1 MNEKLIV
8 ANWKSN
14 GSHDENLD
22 WCQKLKENWEAQP
35 NRKLCVCPPFPYL
48 NQLHS
53 YGLTIE
59 LGAQDISAYP
69 PGAYTGEVSAAMLKD
84 NGCQYV
90 LIGHSER
97 RTLFSESDE
106 LLTKKLVQA
115 IKNKLKPIFCVGE
128 SHDHYQAG
136 QTKSIIK
143 QQLEPIM
150 TTQGQ
155 NIIIAYEPVWAIG
168 TGLAASPSYADSTHS
183 FIKETL
189 NSETQVL
196 YGGSINPQNAQDFL
210 QQTNIEGLLVGGASL
225 NVQSILSIYKS

>member
-1 MNEKLIV
+1 MNEQLIV

-14 GSHDENLD
+14 GSHDENLN
-22 WCQKLKENWEAQP
+22 WCQRLKEHWQAQP
-35 NRKLCVCPPFPYL
+35 NRKLCVCAPFPYL
-48 NQLHS
+48 NQLRS
-53 YGLTIE
+53 YSLPIE
-59 LGAQDISAYP
+59 LGAQDISAFP

-106 LLTKKLVQA
+106 LLTKKLA
-115 IKNKLKPIFCVGE
+115 EATKNKISPIFCVGE
-128 SHDHYQAG
+128 SHDHYQTG
-136 QTKSIIK
+136 QTKSIIE

-150 TTQGQ
+150 KTPGQ

-168 TGLAASPSYADSTHS
+168 TGLAASPSYADSVHS

-189 NSETQVL
+189 DSATQVL
-196 YGGSINPQNAQDFL
+196 YGGSINTQNSRDFL
-210 QQTNIEGLLVGGASL
+210 QQTNIGGLLVGGASL
-225 NVQSILSIYKS
+225 NAQNILSIYRS

>member
-1 MNEKLIV
+1 MSETLIV

-14 GSHDENLD
+14 GSYDENLS
-22 WCQKLKENWEAQP
+22 WCQELKEHWEAQP

-48 NQLHS
+48 NQLE
-53 YGLTIE
+53 GLPIE

-69 PGAYTGEVSAAMLKD
+69 PGAYTGEISASMLKD

-106 LLTKKLVQA
+106 LLAKKVAQA

-128 SHDHYQAG
+128 SHNHYQAK

-150 TTQGQ
+150 TSQ

-168 TGLAASPSYADSTHS
+168 TGLAASPVYADSVHS
-183 FIKETL
+183 FIKEIL
-189 NSETQVL
+189 PSKPQVL
-196 YGGSINPQNAQDFL
+196 YGGSINTQNAQDFL
-210 QQTNIEGLLVGGASL
+210 QQPNIEGLLVGGASL